1 LSKKAIKK
9 IIFLWDKKGKIM
21 LTEDCERIINLGDDN
36 WETPYLSEE
45 DDSIIQEKHSKEEK
59 NKENI

>member
-1 LSKKAIKK
+1 
-9 IIFLWDKKGKIM
+9 M
-21 LTEDCERIINLGDDN
+21 LTEDCERIINLGGDDN
-36 WETPYLSEE
+36 WESPYLSEE

>member
-1 LSKKAIKK
+1 
-9 IIFLWDKKGKIM
+9 M

-36 WETPYLSEE
+36 WESPYLSEE